1 MRFLSCRFLWDVNAR
16 EELFNLKN
24 NVFEERKEFYL
35 GAVMSR
41 VKWDLDQLKEVQK
54 QQEVAM
60 TATEQVINDARN
72 DLNSMTED
80 VWEVQEKEL

>member
-1 MRFLSCRFLWDVNAR
+1 
-16 EELFNLKN
+16 
-24 NVFEERKEFYL
+24 
-35 GAVMSR
+35 MSR